1 MLRHWMRDVK
11 AGSSKTKCVPCSNKQ
26 VYSHFT
32 SSCKPSMKA
41 RGLLYYIPPN
51 TDFGNHYVY
60 NIIRPKAPRGRAHSM
75 TFDINIKTNRK
86 FNSRADN
93 RLTVETKLYYL
104 NSNEGCRTPE
114 CYYRKR
120 SFRPVLDGK
129 CSFYDKGWGGV
140 MQTIRGRGCPQG
152 TWNHKRVFSDLWPRF
167 KDKKGRKYYRLMFT
181 HSLKDFRPNYLLK
194 IQFFRPDNNYR
205 DFYVNKFNFRFDY
218 KVMRS
223 KKQIYQRADFTRNYF
238 HLGG

>member
-1 MLRHWMRDVK
+1 
-11 AGSSKTKCVPCSNKQ
+11 
-26 VYSHFT
+26 
-32 SSCKPSMKA
+32 MK
-41 RGLLYYIPPN
+41 
-51 TDFGNHYVY
+51 
-60 NIIRPKAPRGRAHSM
+60 
-75 TFDINIKTNRK
+75 FDINIKTNRK

-93 RLTVETKLYYL
+93 RLTVENKLYYL

-114 CYYRKR
+114 CYCRKR
-120 SFRPVLDGK
+120 GFRPVLDGK
-129 CSFYDKGWGGV
+129 CSVYDKGWGGV
-140 MQTIRGRGCPQG
+140 MATIRARGCPQG

-205 DFYVNKFNFRFDY
+205 DFYVNKFNFRIDY

-238 HLGG
+238 HLKGQYWDSNFANIMWAEEGKKTPFIGEPRNVPTRRVNFNGKFAEEDYDWYQAKVNAGGQFLSH